1 MYTCNRRRAIKLIPV
16 DTKGNWARPPED
28 ILRLVESKE
37 IGVAIGKCLE
47 TLPTTQREGIV
58 KVRGISPLSRRK
70 RSVLE
75 RRFNNLETA
84 MKRSQGAQTVNLTV
98 PYFVIAEQDGDVYV
112 EMRSLSL
119 SNALPS
125 GLGFLQSILIK
136 LPRQTVINTLEVTR
150 AALKGKR

>member
-1 MYTCNRRRAIKLIPV
+1 M
-16 DTKGNWARPPED
+16 
-28 ILRLVESKE
+28 
-37 IGVAIGKCLE
+37 
-47 TLPTTQREGIV
+47 
-58 KVRGISPLSRRK
+58 
-70 RSVLE
+70 
-75 RRFNNLETA
+75 
-84 MKRSQGAQTVNLTV
+84 
-98 PYFVIAEQDGDVYV
+98 IAEQDGDVYV

>member
-1 MYTCNRRRAIKLIPV
+1 MTRQGRRHRFSGEGKLKMEIP
-16 DTKGNWARPPED
+16 
-28 ILRLVESKE
+28 
-37 IGVAIGKCLE
+37 
-47 TLPTTQREGIV
+47 
-58 KVRGISPLSRRK
+58 
-70 RSVLE
+70 
-75 RRFNNLETA
+75 
-84 MKRSQGAQTVNLTV
+84 VNLTV

-125 GLGFLQSILIK
+125 GLGFLQSILVK